1 MIQFVI
7 WFVKLYFSSKY
18 RMKFETFIFFFLHV
32 YIVVTGEFSFLKV
45 YFLVFYISAEGLKLN
60 LCRKPIKGV
69 YEYIQLLLLFSLRQ
83 SEFPWQLVNSWNLE
97 LHLKPK
103 THEWRRNLEYSC
115 RRLRHFW
122 NILMFFCTFELKY
135 FIRSG
140 MLVFTDWD
148 CVP

>member
-1 MIQFVI
+1 MWSCTLVVSTEWNLKHSF
-7 WFVKLYFSSKY
+7 
-18 RMKFETFIFFFLHV
+18 FFFLHV

>member
-1 MIQFVI
+1 M
-7 WFVKLYFSSKY
+7 KLYFSSKY

-83 SEFPWQLVNSWNLE
+83 SEFP
-97 LHLKPK
+97 
-103 THEWRRNLEYSC
+103 
-115 RRLRHFW
+115 
-122 NILMFFCTFELKY
+122 
-135 FIRSG
+135 
-140 MLVFTDWD
+140 
-148 CVP
+148 